1 MEHPRYSHL
10 TLFMDFVHIFLLRLT
25 QYIASLLSLICLG
38 EDYSPSDGA
47 NDYSPSDGANDYSPS
62 DGANDYSPSDGAND
76 YSPLQCLYKRAYK
89 DIDIGKSFYLR
100 FSLLPYSCNMVN
112 NKRKLSGN

>member
-47 NDYSPSDGANDYSPS
+47 NDYSPSDGANDYSP
-62 DGANDYSPSDGAND
+62 
-76 YSPLQCLYKRAYK
+76 LQCLYKLAYK

>member
-1 MEHPRYSHL
+1 VEHPRYSHL

-47 NDYSPSDGANDYSPS
+47 NDYSP
-62 DGANDYSPSDGAND
+62 
-76 YSPLQCLYKRAYK
+76 LQCLYKLAYK

>member
-1 MEHPRYSHL
+1 MEHPRYNHL

-47 NDYSPSDGANDYSPS
+47 NDYSPSDGAN
-62 DGANDYSPSDGAND
+62 N

>member
-25 QYIASLLSLICLG
+25 QYFASLLSLICLG
-38 EDYSPSDGA
+38 E
-47 NDYSPSDGANDYSPS
+47 DYSPS

>member
-38 EDYSPSDGA
+38 E
-47 NDYSPSDGANDYSPS
+47 DYSPS

>member
-1 MEHPRYSHL
+1 MIHPRYSHL

-38 EDYSPSDGA
+38 E
-47 NDYSPSDGANDYSPS
+47 DYSPS

>member
-47 NDYSPSDGANDYSPS
+47 NDYSPSDGAN
-62 DGANDYSPSDGAND
+62 N